1 MAAARAIAKIKPRLW
16 SSSAQFSHALPIGSD
31 GRSGMNAAVS
41 AAEKAAI
48 LSSDSALFGPALGH
62 ALDPRTSDPDDTTSG
77 LRYLIDTA
85 LTDLYRA
92 SDALDG
98 ASDPEAMQ
106 RVIDKLQSIGADLS
120 GADWA

>member
-1 MAAARAIAKIKPRLW
+1 MK
-16 SSSAQFSHALPIGSD
+16 
-31 GRSGMNAAVS
+31 AAVTP
-41 AAEKAAI
+41 AEKAAI
-48 LSSDSALFGPALGH
+48 LAGDACLYGPALGH
-62 ALDPRTSDPDDTTSG
+62 QHDPRTSDPDDTTSG

-98 ASDPEAMQ
+98 ARDPEAMQ